1 MPHLIRDV
9 AEEVLRDF
17 LLSKVFRLETG
28 KERSSST
35 KLAGRLRLTSLC
47 RGLQNLSNSPRRG
60 FKTPPTHHSSS
71 IMLKVIRPE
80 GRRRPQVFD

>member
-28 KERSSST
+28 EERSSST
-35 KLAGRLRLTSLC
+35 KLAGRLRLPSKFGCASLLFVEVCRTSPILLV
-47 RGLQNLSNSPRRG
+47 GV
-60 FKTPPTHHSSS
+60 
-71 IMLKVIRPE
+71 LKPLRLITVLRSC
-80 GRRRPQVFD
+80 